1 MRQIAFAKGF
11 KVSGTTLADIL
22 LRIAYFN
29 NWYTD
34 LASESIAM
42 GRLKD
47 VTWGEIKDFNLV
59 IEDNHWNRTEMKH
72 MLDTD
77 ALRIAMLRRPP
88 IQFESMF
95 NFFDL
100 RGFYNVTS
108 IEDFIDKLERNEI
121 TNNSRFVKLFGR
133 NPLSWFLGLDESDF
147 DNITAINN
155 FIQRTEKMFDLV
167 LISEFFDESL
177 MILRDMTGFPISYFN
192 YIPINLRDEKKKY
205 YLSKKQEEIL
215 GNWNQADTLLY
226 KKFKRLLEDRITPR
240 IIQNVKTLQSIN
252 NRMHNFC
259 QTSLNTTSEYHDL
272 DKRFGTFDWNH
283 IDSNR
288 SHFYCK
294 SLENKRPSHTQEKN
308 SPLQNSFE
316 VQRLFKRA

>member
-121 TNNSRFVKLFGR
+121 TNNSR
-133 NPLSWFLGLDESDF
+133 
-147 DNITAINN
+147 
-155 FIQRTEKMFDLV
+155 
-167 LISEFFDESL
+167 
-177 MILRDMTGFPISYFN
+177 
-192 YIPINLRDEKKKY
+192 
-205 YLSKKQEEIL
+205 
-215 GNWNQADTLLY
+215 
-226 KKFKRLLEDRITPR
+226 LLEDRITPR

-288 SHFYCK
+288 
-294 SLENKRPSHTQEKN
+294 
-308 SPLQNSFE
+308 
-316 VQRLFKRA
+316 